1 MIHSILVSLQDST
14 EFWSKMTILCK
25 HASSKILIFLNEK
38 SLFQISIKN
47 NTKNINP
54 EVLLR
59 KNHKILI
66 LNGHLMIKN
75 RRFHFKM
82 IIFWFRNFKIFIF
95 TITKTI
101 FVSIL
106 IKKNEFWTEITD
118 FECKAKILVPNA
130 SIFGEIQNFWM
141 VNFQLWKISIKN
153 DSKKYSSGNPRSK
166 LLTKFINKCKITK
179 IGVVRKKSYN
189 LLQIDYL
196 TDYAC
201 RRFYH
206 VDLVSITAG
215 DFQDYTAWYQGQT
228 NMYTVHIILPLVH
241 HTCL

>member
-1 MIHSILVSLQDST
+1 
-14 EFWSKMTILCK
+14 
-25 HASSKILIFLNEK
+25 
-38 SLFQISIKN
+38 
-47 NTKNINP
+47 
-54 EVLLR
+54 
-59 KNHKILI
+59 
-66 LNGHLMIKN
+66 
-75 RRFHFKM
+75 M
-82 IIFWFRNFKIFIF
+82 IIFWFRNFKIFM
-95 TITKTI
+95 
-101 FVSIL
+101 SISN
-106 IKKNEFWTEITD
+106 KKFEFLTEISD
-118 FECKAKILVPNA
+118 FEWNRTFYFQMPQFSVKFLN
-130 SIFGEIQNFWM
+130 GEFSTMKNFD
-141 VNFQLWKISIKN
+141 QKLL
-153 DSKKYSSGNPRSK
+153 KKYSSGNPRSK
-166 LLTKFINKCKITK
+166 MLKKFINKCKITK